1 MLCVGG
7 SFRRSFVDLAGKAD
21 RDIHPHSVAVL
32 GLFEGCQEWPL
43 GVGGHVARLGAAPGR
58 IALVAGGIFEFVT
71 TADVGENA
79 LIKEF
84 REFINRGNLVDLAV
98 AFVLG
103 VAFASVVTVL
113 TARIVSPLIGMV
125 FDLSGLEN
133 MGTFGPADPETGI
146 PVGSV
151 GAFVEALINFVIV
164 GFVMFLVVRA
174 YNKSRKP
181 EPEPEPEAD
190 PEDVV
195 LLRRIAQAV
204 ERS

>member
-1 MLCVGG
+1 M
-7 SFRRSFVDLAGKAD
+7 
-21 RDIHPHSVAVL
+21 
-32 GLFEGCQEWPL
+32 
-43 GVGGHVARLGAAPGR
+43 
-58 IALVAGGIFEFVT
+58 
-71 TADVGENA
+71 
-79 LIKEF
+79 IKEF

>member
-1 MLCVGG
+1 M
-7 SFRRSFVDLAGKAD
+7 
-21 RDIHPHSVAVL
+21 
-32 GLFEGCQEWPL
+32 
-43 GVGGHVARLGAAPGR
+43 
-58 IALVAGGIFEFVT
+58 
-71 TADVGENA
+71 
-79 LIKEF
+79 IKEF

-103 VAFASVVTVL
+103 VAFASVVSAL
-113 TARIVSPLIGMV
+113 TTRIVSPLIAMV
-125 FDLSGLEN
+125 FDLSGLESLW
-133 MGTFGPADPETGI
+133 TFGPADPETGL
-146 PVGSV
+146 PLGSV
-151 GAFVEALINFVIV
+151 GAFVQALINFFIV

-174 YNKSRKP
+174 YNKTKKP